1 MKLNLLLSALIV
13 LFGVLTCK
21 NLQKSKEPQAATAE
35 TVPVQP
41 APAPVKTPRSVTVP
55 VDRIPPASASR
66 KAYLSTGWWH
76 MNEAL
81 LATDPHVYDH
91 FRDKWLRF
99 HEDQTFEILMNKKVV
114 DKGRWNWDEANSEI
128 YLSCNDPWFNNTW
141 KIKEKGFVMIWIG
154 NTDINTT
161 GIQARVVNSKT
172 EP

>member
-13 LFGVLTCK
+13 LFGVLMCK
-21 NLQKSKEPQAATAE
+21 NLQKSQEPAE
-35 TVPVQP
+35 VLAEA
-41 APAPVKTPRSVTVP
+41 APAPVAPPAKTPRPVTVP

-81 LATDPHVYDH
+81 QANDPNVYDH

-99 HEDQTFEILMNKKVV
+99 YEDQTFDLLMNKKVI